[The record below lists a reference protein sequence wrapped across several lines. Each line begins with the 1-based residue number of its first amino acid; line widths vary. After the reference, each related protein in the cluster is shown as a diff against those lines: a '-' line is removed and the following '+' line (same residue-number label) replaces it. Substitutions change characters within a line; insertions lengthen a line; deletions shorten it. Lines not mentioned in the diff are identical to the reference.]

1 MLLAWDEGG
10 KKKMFLASCM
20 SKYDLERWLE
30 SLAHNSV
37 NVFLGLTAIIRALN
51 LQDHLNSRVILMKPE
66 TTLQASKCLELVLV
80 TYRFCIQW
88 SSKTRQLC
96 PAAVTLALSITPSS
110 PRNHW
115 KAPSLLVISEMTS
128 LPRSVGLMS
137 FFYRKI
143 SFLAH
148 IY

>member
-1 MLLAWDEGG
+1 
-10 KKKMFLASCM
+10 MFLASCM

-51 LQDHLNSRVILMKPE
+51 LQGHLNSIVILMKPE

-88 SSKTRQLC
+88 SSKTHATMSSSRHPG
-96 PAAVTLALSITPSS
+96 PALKPTLSKEPLKSTVSAVYQWDDFMTQECWLNVIFLQKNIIPSTYLL
-110 PRNHW
+110 RATN
-115 KAPSLLVISEMTS
+115 SL
-128 LPRSVGLMS
+128 
-137 FFYRKI
+137 
-143 SFLAH
+143 
-148 IY
+148 